1 MKRSER
7 PVVVI
12 IGGGFGGLYAAKALK
27 RAPVDVILLD
37 KTNHHTFQ
45 PLLYQVA
52 TAGLNAADIATPI
65 RRILRDQDNCTVLM
79 AEVTHVDPK
88 AKRIDLA
95 PGYDGDV
102 DNIHYDYLIL
112 ATGATHSYFG
122 QQHYAR
128 LAPGLKTIDDSLLI
142 RQRIFIAY
150 EAAER
155 ETDKKARAA
164 LLTFVVVGAGPTGVE
179 MAGALAEIAKKT
191 LAHEFRRID
200 PTHARILL
208 LEGGDRVLSSYP
220 ENLSAKAQASLESI
234 GVEVRVNT
242 RVTNMD
248 DDGVFIGD
256 ERLPCKTI
264 VWAAGVAGSPL
275 ARTLGVPLDK
285 AGRVLVTPELSIP
298 GHDEVYVIGDL
309 AALEQDGVWVPGV
322 APAAVQEG
330 RHAVKNILA
339 TIEGVE
345 RKPFRYLDKGSLAT
359 IGRARAVA
367 DIGFAKLSGFIAWL
381 AWLVIHIALLI
392 GFKNRFV
399 VLIQWAWSYI
409 AFDRGSR
416 LIHGMVTPKRV
427 DAPALPSSKRGAAL
441 AEAIRVAQEALH
453 HAPAAHAP
461 TEAAAPSPPTLA
473 AAAAPKKKKKKPAT
487 ASG

>member
-1 MKRSER
+1 MARSEK

-27 RAPVDVILLD
+27 RAPVDVVLLD

-52 TAGLNAADIATPI
+52 TAGLNPADIATPI

-79 AEVTHVDPK
+79 AEVTHIDPK

-102 DNIHYDYLIL
+102 DHFHYDYLIL

-122 QQHYAR
+122 NTHYAR
-128 LAPGLKTIDDSLLI
+128 LAPGLKTIDESLLI

-155 ETDKKARAA
+155 ETNAKIRAA

-200 PTHARILL
+200 PTNARIIL
-208 LEGGDRVLSSYP
+208 LEGGDRVLGTYP
-220 ENLSAKAQASLESI
+220 EHLSAKAKASLESL

-275 ARTLGVPLDK
+275 ARTLGVPLDR
-285 AGRVLVTPELSIP
+285 AGRVFVTQELSIP
-298 GHDEVYVIGDL
+298 GHDDVYVIGDL
-309 AALEQDGVWVPGV
+309 AALEQDGTLVPGV

-339 TIEGVE
+339 AIRGEE
-345 RKPFRYLDKGSLAT
+345 RKPFRYIDKGSLAT

-399 VLIQWAWSYI
+399 VLIQWAWSYL

-416 LIHGMVTPKRV
+416 LIHGMVSPKRV
-427 DAPALPSSKRGAAL
+427 DAPELPSSTRGAAL
-441 AEAIRVAQEALH
+441 AEAIRVAQEAIRT
-453 HAPAAHAP
+453 APGHVAP
-461 TEAAAPSPPTLA
+461 TPTA
-473 AAAAPKKKKKKPAT
+473 STTEPEPREAAPKKKRKKT
-487 ASG
+487 TSAS